1 MTKSKAP
8 SMSKKTLSYK
18 SAMEELQTIVAQL
31 EANAIGIDEL
41 SEKVKRAAEL
51 VQFCQEKL
59 RTTEKEMD
67 NLFEEA

>member
-1 MTKSKAP
+1 
-8 SMSKKTLSYK
+8 MSKKVLSYK

-59 RTTEKEMD
+59 RITEQEMD
-67 NLFEEA
+67 NLFSET

>member
-1 MTKSKAP
+1 
-8 SMSKKTLSYK
+8 MSKKIVNYQ

-51 VQFCQEKL
+51 VQFCQQKL

-67 NLFEEA
+67 NLFDEA

>member
-1 MTKSKAP
+1 MN
-8 SMSKKTLSYK
+8 KKVVSYK

-59 RTTEKEMD
+59 RTTEREMD
-67 NLFEEA
+67 NLFASTKE

>member
-1 MTKSKAP
+1 MP
-8 SMSKKTLSYK
+8 KKTLNYQ

-51 VQFCQEKL
+51 VQFCQQKL

-67 NLFEEA
+67 NLFDEAS

>member
-1 MTKSKAP
+1 MNKKAI
-8 SMSKKTLSYK
+8 TYK
-18 SAMEELQTIVAQL
+18 LAMEELQTIVAQL

-67 NLFEEA
+67 NLFDEA

>member
-1 MTKSKAP
+1 
-8 SMSKKTLSYK
+8 MSKKALSYQ

-67 NLFEEA
+67 NLFEET

>member
-1 MTKSKAP
+1 
-8 SMSKKTLSYK
+8 MSKKTLNYQ

-51 VQFCQEKL
+51 VQFCQQKL

-67 NLFEEA
+67 NLFEEAS